1 MRGLKRVEIYFDSMM
16 HHGLYS
22 PMMID
27 LEMLILGHILLV
39 DDRFCEMT
47 VYTRHIL
54 FRDYLILRAYPFS
67 DDVFILGH
75 SHLTDF
81 WHWDLT
87 FYLWLWFSM
96 DHRVIDT
103 LGLVFSTYLVWFGY
117 PLTFVIHSKFRI
129 WHCYT
134 YIYHF
139 RA

>member
-81 WHWDLT
+81 
-87 FYLWLWFSM
+87 
-96 DHRVIDT
+96 
-103 LGLVFSTYLVWFGY
+103 
-117 PLTFVIHSKFRI
+117 
-129 WHCYT
+129 
-134 YIYHF
+134 
-139 RA
+139 